1 MIGKLEGA
9 KWKKSS
15 RSSNSG
21 GNCVEMACG
30 TSSAH
35 AIRDSKN
42 PAHGTL
48 VFDGDT
54 ATRFVNSLKAGRF
67 DR

>member
-9 KWKKSS
+9 KWKKSR
-15 RSSNSG
+15 RSGSSG

-30 TSSAH
+30 TSSAR

-42 PAHGTL
+42 PAHGAL
-48 VFDGDT
+48 VLDGDT
-54 ATRFVNSLKAGRF
+54 AARFLDGLKAGRF
-67 DR
+67 GR